1 MRFHTIAKPSWVIPS
16 NARDHFPG
24 SRRFSPNHAA
34 EGMRFAAL
42 ARLKPFAN
50 RLMRIQDIMT
60 KDPSCV
66 TVDAS
71 VREAAQ
77 LMGRENIGIVPVV
90 EGKSNKRLV
99 GLVTDRDIAIRCVA
113 EGKDGSCRVGDV
125 MSATKL
131 TTCSENDD
139 VTQVMDAMR
148 TEKVRRIPIVDE
160 RGSLVGIVSQA
171 DVVRKADD
179 KHEAERTIQQ
189 ISEPGGRHAQ

>member
-1 MRFHTIAKPSWVIPS
+1 
-16 NARDHFPG
+16 
-24 SRRFSPNHAA
+24 
-34 EGMRFAAL
+34 
-42 ARLKPFAN
+42 
-50 RLMRIQDIMT
+50 MRIHDIMT

-66 TVDAS
+66 TADAS

-77 LMGRENIGIVPVV
+77 LMGRENVGIVPVV
-90 EGKSNKRLV
+90 DGRSSKKLV
-99 GLVTDRDIAIRCVA
+99 GLVTDRDIAIRCIA
-113 EGKDGSCRVGDV
+113 EGKDGSCRVQDV

-131 TTCSENDD
+131 TTCFESDD
-139 VTQVMDAMR
+139 VSRAMDAMR

-179 KHEAERTIQQ
+179 KHEAERTVQQ

>member
-1 MRFHTIAKPSWVIPS
+1 
-16 NARDHFPG
+16 
-24 SRRFSPNHAA
+24 
-34 EGMRFAAL
+34 
-42 ARLKPFAN
+42 
-50 RLMRIQDIMT
+50 MRIQDIMT

-66 TVDAS
+66 TADAT

-77 LMGRENIGIVPVV
+77 VMGRENVGLVPVV
-90 EGKSNKRLV
+90 QGKSSKKLV

-113 EGKDGSCRVGDV
+113 EGKDHSCKVGDV

-139 VTQVMDAMR
+139 VTRVMDAMR

-171 DVVRKADD
+171 DIVRKSDD
-179 KHEAERTIQQ
+179 THAAERTVQQ